1 MANIPDIESGIKHIE
16 SIGSDESISASLA
29 AYIKVLANAGN
40 LASPLRGFNVDLK
53 SKSLLMLFRDK
64 NLAAAKSA
72 AFAAAKARRM
82 VMDYECYNSAMAWP
96 DQLWY
101 VLLSDHA
108 EIRHWYAQYCLPA
121 LRGVYKKQL
130 SFKVP
135 GQVEHYTLQ
144 MCHTLL
150 GNWDTLGEQSEL
162 ALATE
167 FGKRKSYRI
176 DYEFFRAL
184 ARGNQAE
191 MEAALAQ
198 LFSPAVM
205 KSRRTEL
212 GFGEIQRLMYAW
224 GFIFAKLAWIHG
236 YEVEVSN
243 PWVPQ
248 ELLPVQPLSEADYRS
263 GISVIDD
270 YDLFTPFKDNPD
282 KWCKNASLFSPKP
295 LGETLDLNRIVNEV
309 AWGLLPGGDAT
320 LLKLA
325 ARG

>member
-1 MANIPDIESGIKHIE
+1 MAANPPDIESGIQHIE
-16 SIGSDESISASLA
+16 YTGSDDWISNTLA
-29 AYIKVLANAGN
+29 TYTRVLARNGN
-40 LASPLRGFNVDLK
+40 VINPLRGLCGDLR
-53 SKSLLMLFRDK
+53 SKSLLMYFRDI

-101 VLLSDHA
+101 VLLSDNP
-108 EIRHWYAQYCLPA
+108 EIRHWYAQYCFPA
-121 LRGVYKKQL
+121 LQGVYKKQL

-144 MCHTLL
+144 MCHALL

-184 ARGNQAE
+184 ARGDQVG

-198 LFSPAVM
+198 LFSRAVM
-205 KSRRTEL
+205 KSRRVEL
-212 GFGEIQRLMYAW
+212 GFGEVQLLMYAW
-224 GFIFAKLAWIHG
+224 GFIFAKLAWVHG
-236 YEVEVSN
+236 YEVEINN

-248 ELLPVQPLSEADYRS
+248 ELLPLKPLTDAEYRS
-263 GISVIDD
+263 GIDVIDG

-295 LGETLDLNRIVNEV
+295 VGEMLDLNSITEQVE
-309 AWGLLPGGDAT
+309 WGLLPDGSDT
-320 LLKLA
+320 LIKNNA
-325 ARG
+325 